1 MIRVQKEIANL
12 NMKGVRRMKALNK
25 FMEFNWERFST
36 GKEFTVTECTSW
48 TDYNTHE
55 TLGTRIEVIITKDE
69 TDYNMKNGNET
80 SNLYQRLIF
89 KVTKNVNVD
98 INSKIVPI
106 NPVVKAYGLDRD
118 GKFSS
123 YLNCLSI
130 QCEDVATA

>member
-12 NMKGVRRMKALNK
+12 
-25 FMEFNWERFST
+25 
-36 GKEFTVTECTSW
+36 
-48 TDYNTHE
+48 
-55 TLGTRIEVIITKDE
+55 
-69 TDYNMKNGNET
+69 NMKNGNET

-98 INSKIVPI
+98 INSKIVPV

>member
-1 MIRVQKEIANL
+1 
-12 NMKGVRRMKALNK
+12 MKGVKRMKGLNK
-25 FMEFNWERFST
+25 FMKFDWEQFSAE
-36 GKEFTVTECTSW
+36 KEFTVTECTSW

-69 TDYNMKNGNET
+69 TNYNMKNGNET

-98 INSKIVPI
+98 INSKIVPV